1 MIFFYVAID
10 YVLSNFAASMLRTNA
25 LNLSHA
31 HLLRVAWEIFTIRD
45 GVTIR
50 YSNTVR
56 SIQAADHVCTIDR
69 TSSTDSRKQPPLSV
83 SAFTMNLEIGLRASR
98 ILLKLSFIIYQ
109 VLRKM
114 IAKEYKY
121 SKVTDFKTSEARR
134 AGGISSR
141 R

>member
-83 SAFTMNLEIGLRASR
+83 SAFTIWKLDFALRAS
-98 ILLKLSFIIYQ
+98 LLKLSFIIYQ